1 MASQGLAVPGG
12 REALTRD
19 SSTSSMPIDPPEHSP
34 KHHHDDPDNLPR
46 PVRQPTFGDPNLPEL
61 GTEQDEKTE
70 LQKKFE
76 REQERTSQ
84 QAPRI
89 PQGSSAMQ
97 SGYSS
102 ATMSTDSDVSFD
114 WDDTDSALSDDN
126 DSDVPTSKQ
135 LAATG
140 GLGGGRKKNIRA
152 RRGRAVYLSCMQ
164 LARPVRFALLGFLG
178 TAIALVPFIVAITA
192 FKSNPAYGQ
201 IAMWSVWIAI
211 IYSASCATFLVLD
224 FVPSLIM
231 RLAIAVY
238 GRAPEVFK
246 TQVELL
252 TATLFYLKLVLCVA
266 WAWIS
271 LGGTLALAFSHQPR
285 PSYFVWVNRTIASL
299 FGTALILFFEKILLQ
314 IVAITF
320 HKTAHKDR
328 LQKNLI
334 ALKALDRLHESK
346 YIVQERSRRD
356 RQSGTWGG
364 PSGSRSGT
372 PLWGKTFAFGSSR
385 PPSPGANVALGANN
399 TQHSSRK
406 PSRDGLGEY
415 FSPKPEHTSTDA
427 SPSAPGEN
435 TITYPPT
442 TLQAEQN
449 EHHHHHHHHH
459 RPHIVHHHKKKSSVG
474 EPHQHGHSRSRSHPL
489 QNETTFSPP
498 VENESEKTQ
507 EQQPSLAT
515 AGHKERKAARRAKIT
530 QQVQE
535 VISMAT
541 MKDSK
546 LYARSR
552 RLGSQQSARKLA
564 KKLFNNLN
572 AASSHSYGGSTF
584 GFGAE
589 KRTFLTADDFVPY
602 FKTEAE
608 AREAFVLFDAD
619 GNGDLSKREMREAV
633 QRIYKERRTLSVAL
647 KDSSSALGKLDL
659 VLQCIGFAVVVFVW
673 LLVFNKDQTIQNL
686 VPASTFILGFSF
698 VFSNSAKTVFESMV
712 FIFVTHPY
720 DVGDLVCIDDTWMF
734 VKEFGFIST
743 VFRTTTNQEVVAP
756 NALLSSSKYIHNA
769 RRSGTQWETVDVQCG
784 FETGLAVIDEF
795 RRRLRAW
802 VRENDR
808 EWSGGLDVNYAAL
821 EDMNSVTLTIAFEHK
836 GNWQD
841 WGTRWSRRTKLMR
854 QIKTVA
860 EELEMPA
867 VVERVHG
874 IARPRRGVNPSQGGA
889 SPLMPSPASGGGLGR
904 GVTPLNI
911 PNAPSGRIPF

>member
-46 PVRQPTFGDPNLPEL
+46 PVRQPTFGDPSLPEL

-70 LQKKFE
+70 LQNKFE

-346 YIVQERSRRD
+346 YI
-356 RQSGTWGG
+356 
-364 PSGSRSGT
+364 
-372 PLWGKTFAFGSSR
+372 
-385 PPSPGANVALGANN
+385 
-399 TQHSSRK
+399 
-406 PSRDGLGEY
+406 
-415 FSPKPEHTSTDA
+415 
-427 SPSAPGEN
+427 
-435 TITYPPT
+435 
-442 TLQAEQN
+442 
-449 EHHHHHHHHH
+449 
-459 RPHIVHHHKKKSSVG
+459 
-474 EPHQHGHSRSRSHPL
+474 
-489 QNETTFSPP
+489 NETTFSPP

-836 GNWQD
+836 VCL
-841 WGTRWSRRTKLMR
+841 S
-854 QIKTVA
+854 
-860 EELEMPA
+860 
-867 VVERVHG
+867 
-874 IARPRRGVNPSQGGA
+874 
-889 SPLMPSPASGGGLGR
+889 
-904 GVTPLNI
+904 
-911 PNAPSGRIPF
+911 